1 MCLLNMYTS
10 RTHHIHKERDDP
22 CTCYVCVVYML
33 DKHIHAFNF
42 LTFSIV
48 RCDFSECVCVWRLIL
63 KKSSLVVSLC
73 HNNKSVIIP
82 L

>member
-33 DKHIHAFNF
+33 DKHIHAINF
-42 LTFSIV
+42 LTIN
-48 RCDFSECVCVWRLIL
+48 RGDFPERVYV
-63 KKSSLVVSLC
+63 
-73 HNNKSVIIP
+73 
-82 L
+82 